1 MGVYTD
7 EGAPKRHRVI
17 TYFVLGFI
25 FLGLAATAV
34 FTFRTARESK
44 AARDQATQL
53 QQAFVAAGLPSP
65 NVDQVVRQ
73 LGTDGGLVCAAAKDD
88 PLARAQ
94 LQAALDT
101 DAGGPGARPLTA
113 APDRVV
119 AALQQIIRVYCPE
132 EMNDFVGFVN
142 NLRGERTTQ
151 SS

>member
-7 EGAPKRHRVI
+7 GGASKRQRVI
-17 TYFVLGFI
+17 TYVVLGGI
-25 FLGLAATAV
+25 FLVLAIVAV
-34 FTFRTARESK
+34 ATFRTAQESK

-73 LGTDGGLVCAAAKDD
+73 LGTDGGVVCAAAKDD

-101 DAGGPGARPLTA
+101 DAGGVGARPLTA
-113 APDRVV
+113 APDQVV
-119 AALQQIIRVYCPE
+119 AAIQQVIRVYCPE
-132 EMNDFVGFVN
+132 QMNDFVGFVN
-142 NLRGERTTQ
+142 QLRGKATTQ